1 MKQFDL
7 AVAVTTALSAIGRHP
22 SGYCDRQYLNA
33 NIRGVCRRSGRA
45 FSIRSAKVQ
54 QG

>member
-7 AVAVTTALSAIGRHP
+7 AVAVTTALSAIGCHP
-22 SGYCDRQYLNA
+22 TGYCDRQYLNA
-33 NIRGVCRRSGRA
+33 NICGVRPRSGRA
-45 FSIRSAKVQ
+45 LSVRSAKVQ